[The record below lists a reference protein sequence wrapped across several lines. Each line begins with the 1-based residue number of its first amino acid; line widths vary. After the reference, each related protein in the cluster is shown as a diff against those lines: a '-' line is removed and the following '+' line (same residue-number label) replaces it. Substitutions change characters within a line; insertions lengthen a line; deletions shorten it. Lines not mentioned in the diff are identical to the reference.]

1 MGDCFCTNT
10 RAGEHY
16 ADASDSCCDDFANRR
31 RFICFCPGAFI
42 QVEQPWARAT
52 PAGASTGAI
61 YLTIANEAHDADR
74 LLGASSDVA
83 DKLQIH
89 EMKVVNGV
97 MEMREPI
104 SAAAR
109 SDQVETL

>member
-1 MGDCFCTNT
+1 
-10 RAGEHY
+10 
-16 ADASDSCCDDFANRR
+16 
-31 RFICFCPGAFI
+31 
-42 QVEQPWARAT
+42 
-52 PAGASTGAI
+52 
-61 YLTIANEAHDADR
+61 

-109 SDQVETL
+109 SDQVETLPVTG